1 METKKYNILVITE
14 LFPNQEY
21 PYLGGFV
28 YNQLDYLN
36 KYYNIIVIAPRFFGF
51 RLSYPKKINEN
62 DFTIYN
68 TRQPILPLSII
79 RRLFNVNKSK
89 ISSWNKYFIHRK
101 IIKLAHRINKKIK
114 IDLIIGHE
122 SGIGDEAC
130 FIGNQLNIP
139 SIFHLHGLFNY
150 HQTEFGKD
158 KTDKILLNIEKAK
171 QIISVSNIAI
181 DSYKQHGLKNK
192 NISII
197 PNLINPSKDNLSIN
211 EEWNNIIKNKKVIL
225 SIGWFVKEKRIEQ
238 VIELAN
244 SIQDRDDFV
253 VLIIGQ
259 GKQEKYY
266 NQLIEKF
273 NLKNKVY
280 IVGPITPE
288 KISFFYQ
295 NCYVLIHPSVIDS
308 FSMTCLEAMSY
319 KKPIICTKNIGIT
332 EYIENNKEA
341 FIIDPDNQEQL
352 KEKALILLNNPELAK
367 NMGESAFQ
375 TSQKFYKEIIGEKIK
390 TIYDREIQSHI
401 K

>member
-1 METKKYNILVITE
+1 MEIKKYNILVITE

-21 PYLGGFV
+21 PYLGSFV
-28 YNQLDYLN
+28 YNQLDYLK
-36 KYYNIIVIAPRFFGF
+36 KYYNITVIAPRFLGF
-51 RLSYPKKINEN
+51 KLFYPKKINEN
-62 DFTIYN
+62 DFTIHN
-68 TRQPILPLSII
+68 IRQPILPLSII
-79 RRLFNVNKSK
+79 RRLFNINKSK
-89 ISSWNKYFIHRK
+89 ISSMDKYFIHRK
-101 IIKLAHRINKKIK
+101 IIRLAKRINKNTK

-150 HQTEFGKD
+150 HQTEFGKN
-158 KTDKILLNIEKAK
+158 KIDKIILNIEKAN

-181 DSYKQHGLKNK
+181 ESYKQHGLKNK

-197 PNLINPSKDNLSIN
+197 PNLVNPPKEDSLIN
-211 EEWNNIIKNKKVIL
+211 EEWGNIIKNKKVIL

-238 VIELAN
+238 IIELAN
-244 SIQDRDDFV
+244 NIKDRDDFV

-259 GKQEKYY
+259 GKKEKYY
-266 NQLIEKF
+266 NQLIEEF

-295 NCYVLIHPSVIDS
+295 NCYVLIHPSIIDS
-308 FSMTCLEAMSY
+308 FSMVCLEAMSY
-319 KKPIICTKNIGIT
+319 HKPIICTKNIGIT
-332 EYIENNKEA
+332 EYIKNNKEA
-341 FIIDPDNQEQL
+341 FTIDPDNQEQL
-352 KEKALILLNNPELAK
+352 KEKTLILLNNPELEK
-367 NMGESAFQ
+367 NMGENACQ

-390 TIYDREIQSHI
+390 TIYDREIQSYI